1 MELDTLYTL
10 CSELEGYS
18 FRTVVGCQNPLGR
31 CRAGLDEPGH
41 GGRVNCVT
49 LIPAVSTKSKGN
61 AAWC

>member
-18 FRTVVGCQNPLGR
+18 IQDCGCVSESAWEVE
-31 CRAGLDEPGH
+31 AGLDEPGH
-41 GGRVNCVT
+41 GGRVNCVK

-61 AAWC
+61 VA